1 LVVRTP
7 ALRGGAFGKARVLRK
22 ASGHVLCLVA
32 WLQAGAA
39 CGPSGRLSVAGERAG
54 PERAQNGG
62 RTTMTST
69 EEMHLIRE
77 VAIRYVGARRRV
89 PNKIT
94 RPEEVA
100 QYLRRRVRDDAREH
114 FVAIYLDGRHRPI
127 ADSVVSIG
135 TATASLVHPREVF
148 QPAIALGSVALLIA
162 HNHPS
167 GDVTP
172 SAEDLDLTRR
182 LAEAG
187 RILGVTLLD
196 HVVWARRGALH
207 SIRESHPG
215 HLSAAG

>member
-1 LVVRTP
+1 M
-7 ALRGGAFGKARVLRK
+7 
-22 ASGHVLCLVA
+22 S
-32 WLQAGAA
+32 
-39 CGPSGRLSVAGERAG
+39 
-54 PERAQNGG
+54 
-62 RTTMTST
+62 ST
-69 EEMHLIRE
+69 EEIHMIRE
-77 VAIRYVGARRRV
+77 VAIRYVGARRRA
-89 PNKIT
+89 PSKIT

-172 SAEDLDLTRR
+172 SAEDLEVTRR

-187 RILGVTLLD
+187 RILGVALLD
-196 HVVWARRGALH
+196 HVVWARSGAFH

-215 HLSAAG
+215 HLWPAG

>member
-1 LVVRTP
+1 M
-7 ALRGGAFGKARVLRK
+7 
-22 ASGHVLCLVA
+22 S
-32 WLQAGAA
+32 
-39 CGPSGRLSVAGERAG
+39 
-54 PERAQNGG
+54 
-62 RTTMTST
+62 ST
-69 EEMHLIRE
+69 EEIHVIRE

-89 PNKIT
+89 PSKIT

-114 FVAIYLDGRHRPI
+114 FVAIYLNGRHRPI

-148 QPAIALGSVALLIA
+148 QPAIALGAVVVLIA

-172 SAEDLDLTRR
+172 SAEDLEVTRR
-182 LAEAG
+182 LADSG

-196 HVVWARRGALH
+196 HVVWARSGAFH
-207 SIRESHPG
+207 SIRESHPA